1 MKIAFGPK
9 VVLHPSFGVTLK
21 EIRDKIKGIYFY
33 FIFETIYNIFTGELK
48 ITPESTFAVKGN
60 AELKNIKVDGVLKL
74 EGNGLNN
81 KLYMYIHLNRH
92 F

>member
-21 EIRDKIKGIYFY
+21 EIRDKIK
-33 FIFETIYNIFTGELK
+33 GELK

-74 EGNGLNN
+74 EGNGTFENITVN
-81 KLYMYIHLNRH
+81 D
-92 F
+92 